1 MSLQDSTHFWAILGM
16 QMAASAWSGTC
27 LSKILQIPCS
37 LEYPQ
42 SRARVAGRMHLQN
55 SMGFNAVLIIL
66 VTMRLLLGVE
76 VVKIPPI
83 FGQS

>member
-16 QMAASAWSGTC
+16 QMAAWAWSGTC

-42 SRARVAGRMHLQN
+42 SRARVVGRMHLQD

-76 VVKIPPI
+76 VFKIPPI
-83 FGQS
+83 FGQY